1 LILVRGQGKRGL
13 LLFAARAL
21 SAVSVATRWLARG
34 GRGPRTIDEL
44 LQDAAENGTHS
55 ILDIDHTA
63 DIPAFGCATPLSK
76 QRLLKCFGTT
86 TPTAQQVAEARSLLD
101 EVTSDMRRW
110 EAVYLTV
117 HDESGEPLEYMLK
130 GLATHSR
137 SGKTGNLT
145 HVQSYWQS
153 HQESKLADQ
162 APYLSQSK
170 VGGQRLNLLLTLCRR
185 NPDAAA
191 PSDNGHSGRVGF
203 QSRQPGPGCGIT
215 GLSKLSRPGRL

>member
-1 LILVRGQGKRGL
+1 MWPIVCPRCEITTAPQKEAGVVDSCSGTGETGAVALRCKGPLCRQRRHSLAGSRWSWTSHHRRAPSGCGRKRNSFHPGH
-13 LLFAARAL
+13 
-21 SAVSVATRWLARG
+21 
-34 GRGPRTIDEL
+34 I
-44 LQDAAENGTHS
+44 
-55 ILDIDHTA
+55 
-63 DIPAFGCATPLSK
+63 
-76 QRLLKCFGTT
+76 
-86 TPTAQQVAEARSLLD
+86 
-101 EVTSDMRRW
+101 
-110 EAVYLTV
+110 
-117 HDESGEPLEYMLK
+117 K

-185 NPDAAA
+185 NPGAAA

-203 QSRQPGPGCGIT
+203 QSRQPGPACGIT